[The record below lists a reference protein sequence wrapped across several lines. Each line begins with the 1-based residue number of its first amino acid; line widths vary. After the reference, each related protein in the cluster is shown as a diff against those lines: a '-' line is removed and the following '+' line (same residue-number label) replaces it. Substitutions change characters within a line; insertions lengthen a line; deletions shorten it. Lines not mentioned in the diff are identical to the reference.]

1 MKKVLAVLLL
11 IFSFNLFAGIYKVYF
26 VNGGILVLKEKPDFS
41 KKRVIGETP
50 DGKKIVFLKKL
61 VDFEKTEKANRPKV
75 DKKEKRAIKEE
86 KKKTVTAV
94 TPKSAT
100 QKQPLIIT
108 AATIGKKANEKKK
121 KTTKKETNPFMS
133 WKNEVSDRDIASDSV
148 PASPTE
154 EIGEKEAENYWRT
167 QFKKINASIK
177 QTEENLKKVKEQL
190 NSLMT
195 EKLNTDDNIVIM
207 RINGEMQ
214 KLENK
219 KKKLEN
225 NLKQLK
231 KQKEELKEKARKSG
245 ALPGWYR
252 DLL

>member
-1 MKKVLAVLLL
+1 MIENKL
-11 IFSFNLFAGIYKVYF
+11 N
-26 VNGGILVLKEKPDFS
+26 N
-41 KKRVIGETP
+41 TP
-50 DGKKIVFLKKL
+50 
-61 VDFEKTEKANRPKV
+61 
-75 DKKEKRAIKEE
+75 
-86 KKKTVTAV
+86 KKT
-94 TPKSAT
+94 TPHNHTNQHYQHKKSTPTTKKT
-100 QKQPLIIT
+100 QQ
-108 AATIGKKANEKKK
+108 KKHQKK

-214 KLENK
+214 KLEK
-219 KKKLEN
+219 KKIELEN
-225 NLKQLK
+225 DLKKLK

>member
-61 VDFEKTEKANRPKV
+61 VDFEKTEKANKPKEIKKQPQG
-75 DKKEKRAIKEE
+75 KKEKKKSVIVVPSKSTA
-86 KKKTVTAV
+86 KKK
-94 TPKSAT
+94 
-100 QKQPLIIT
+100 PLIIT
-108 AATIGKKANEKKK
+108 EATIGKKANEEKK

-148 PASPTE
+148 SASPTE
-154 EIGEKEAENYWRT
+154 GMGEKEAENYWRT

-231 KQKEELKEKARKSG
+231 KQKEELKEKARRSG